1 MSLTLLSSIA
11 LIALASGWNCA
22 MFARKHWVNMPL
34 QKKTVSATIIDKKV
48 VTQLNADDQYW
59 ICVRSRML
67 GLKYEFLASAHN
79 FSVMNLGGSG
89 RLTYEGEFLVH
100 FEPDKR

>member
-1 MSLTLLSSIA
+1 MSLTLLSSIT
-11 LIALASGWNCA
+11 LIALASGWNFA
-22 MFARKHWVNMPL
+22 MFARKHWVKMPL
-34 QKKTVSATIIDKKV
+34 QQKTVSATIIDKKV

-67 GLKYEFLASAHN
+67 GSKYEFQASAHN

-89 RLTYEGEFLVH
+89 RLTYEGKLLIQ
-100 FEPDKR
+100 FEPD